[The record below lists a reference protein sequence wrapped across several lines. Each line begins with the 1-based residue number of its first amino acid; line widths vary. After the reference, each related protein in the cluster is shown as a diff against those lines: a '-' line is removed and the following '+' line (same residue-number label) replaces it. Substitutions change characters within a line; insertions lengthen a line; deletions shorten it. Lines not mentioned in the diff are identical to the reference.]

1 MFIFTGDFKLQGKAT
16 SLVTGN
22 FIHDSFFL
30 DHIIQIFF
38 WLGVWYPTK
47 KIEQWVITLQLEK

>member
-1 MFIFTGDFKLQGKAT
+1 MLGFLYVHLTGDFKLQGKAT

-30 DHIIQIFF
+30 DHIIQIFSG
-38 WLGVWYPTK
+38 LVYGTPPRR
-47 KIEQWVITLQLEK
+47 